1 MNSKEE
7 KEQKS
12 VLLLVAEDFDK
23 INEFDQ
29 KNYQNRKYNSSNFDQ
44 GKKFFKLRYVKNKL
58 NETLNKKENIINI
71 NEKIIPQLDPKE
83 KEKLEQYE
91 NITLNHKKT
100 RENIIK
106 KYCGIFVIFL
116 EKSIFYFNKEKLKES
131 YDILYNFDI
140 IQNEAEFGEVLL
152 IISGYDKNLI
162 HENVFKK
169 KGKDEIIKGFLSSI
183 EMTLF
188 GDLFECYKF
197 INSRVSIP
205 FEDTNKHL
213 IINTIT
219 DCYYEENKNNEKII
233 NKYQTKE
240 NIFIFLSTLIS
251 RYILKSQHIKMGL
264 DDFSSCIPFLDE
276 KEIKI
281 LYDKINIDFTLDTD
295 YLSEVYEKFTILL
308 EEKEYKLNS
317 VSIKDI
323 NNQKKIEYIY
333 NLEKNEIIDSE
344 IKDKNLDEKI
354 SSLIKKDFIIMSD
367 LSFGKKEQEI
377 LSTPIQFHRISG
389 SSATLRDYLLC
400 ENFSV
405 IVFEKDVFNPNT
417 KIKVRPGN
425 SIKIDD
431 IIDIKLGSHGENFK
445 KYFKSYPNEE
455 KNQNNFITIISQKE
469 QFDLKSTDEEKC
481 LKWFKALMALFV
493 DKWKNKENKNT
504 DEKKI
509 SDDINLI
516 WNNYIINKWNIYGN
530 YFLFKTLDR
539 GSYLKDANFNP
550 EGKKQN
556 STIKY
561 DIFEDRKTPFAK
573 SIIYFLKDVKDKLGK
588 KDDKFLEYN
597 EFMVLCELGIADS
610 ARKKIWPLL
619 IGNKCAIMNMKENI
633 DKIDIFEVLEEK
645 YLNNANI
652 NFIENKTINTM
663 IKDIIKIKYIFLP
676 EITSKKLSQNNIM
689 SKVFTICR
697 AFFLYRF
704 DIPYNKNL
712 IYLIF
717 AFLLKQIPEE
727 ETYKCICNLICSN
740 NTLANIYIWKKKY
753 IKIHEIFNEK
763 FWNYLPKLYNHMH
776 DLGISCQFYLFDW
789 IESLFTNILDI
800 KIASIIIDL
809 YLIFGEYVLIQTSIT
824 ILKIMEESLINMN
837 IEEIMKKL
845 KCNFLDKITVYQ
857 FFECYR
863 NFGGIKNDY
872 INHKIKNE
880 FGFQKTELLEILMC

>member
-1 MNSKEE
+1 
-7 KEQKS
+7 
-12 VLLLVAEDFDK
+12 
-23 INEFDQ
+23 
-29 KNYQNRKYNSSNFDQ
+29 
-44 GKKFFKLRYVKNKL
+44 
-58 NETLNKKENIINI
+58 
-71 NEKIIPQLDPKE
+71 
-83 KEKLEQYE
+83 
-91 NITLNHKKT
+91 
-100 RENIIK
+100 
-106 KYCGIFVIFL
+106 VIFL

-445 KYFKSYPNEE
+445 KYFK
-455 KNQNNFITIISQKE
+455 
-469 QFDLKSTDEEKC
+469 
-481 LKWFKALMALFV
+481 
-493 DKWKNKENKNT
+493 
-504 DEKKI
+504 
-509 SDDINLI
+509 
-516 WNNYIINKWNIYGN
+516 
-530 YFLFKTLDR
+530 
-539 GSYLKDANFNP
+539 
-550 EGKKQN
+550 
-556 STIKY
+556 
-561 DIFEDRKTPFAK
+561 
-573 SIIYFLKDVKDKLGK
+573 
-588 KDDKFLEYN
+588 
-597 EFMVLCELGIADS
+597 
-610 ARKKIWPLL
+610 
-619 IGNKCAIMNMKENI
+619 
-633 DKIDIFEVLEEK
+633 
-645 YLNNANI
+645 
-652 NFIENKTINTM
+652 
-663 IKDIIKIKYIFLP
+663 
-676 EITSKKLSQNNIM
+676 
-689 SKVFTICR
+689 
-697 AFFLYRF
+697 
-704 DIPYNKNL
+704 
-712 IYLIF
+712 
-717 AFLLKQIPEE
+717 
-727 ETYKCICNLICSN
+727 
-740 NTLANIYIWKKKY
+740 
-753 IKIHEIFNEK
+753 
-763 FWNYLPKLYNHMH
+763 
-776 DLGISCQFYLFDW
+776 
-789 IESLFTNILDI
+789 
-800 KIASIIIDL
+800 
-809 YLIFGEYVLIQTSIT
+809 
-824 ILKIMEESLINMN
+824 
-837 IEEIMKKL
+837 
-845 KCNFLDKITVYQ
+845 
-857 FFECYR
+857 
-863 NFGGIKNDY
+863 
-872 INHKIKNE
+872 
-880 FGFQKTELLEILMC
+880 

>member
-23 INEFDQ
+23 IDDFDP

-58 NETLNKKENIINI
+58 NSTLNKKENIINI

-389 SSATLRDYLLC
+389 SSTTLRDYLLC

-556 STIKY
+556 PTIKY

-573 SIIYFLKDVKDKLGK
+573 SINYFLKDVKDKLGK

-712 IYLIF
+712 IYLIY

-809 YLIFGEYVLIQTSIT
+809 YLIFGEYVLIQASIT

-863 NFGGIKNDY
+863 NFVGIKNDY

>member
-619 IGNKCAIMNMKENI
+619 IGNKCDIMNMKENI

>member
-1 MNSKEE
+1 MNSKEQ

-23 INEFDQ
+23 IDDFDP
-29 KNYQNRKYNSSNFDQ
+29 KNYQNRKYNSSNIDQ

-58 NETLNKKENIINI
+58 NSTLNKKENIINI

-389 SSATLRDYLLC
+389 SSTTLRDYLLC

-417 KIKVRPGN
+417 KIKVKPGN

-556 STIKY
+556 PTIKY
-561 DIFEDRKTPFAK
+561 DILEDRKTPFAK
-573 SIIYFLKDVKDKLGK
+573 SINYFLKDVKDKLGK

-597 EFMVLCELGIADS
+597 EFMALCELGIADS

-704 DIPYNKNL
+704 DIPYNKNI
-712 IYLIF
+712 IYLIY
-717 AFLLKQIPEE
+717 AFLLKQISEE

-763 FWNYLPKLYNHMH
+763 FWEYLPKLYNHMH

-824 ILKIMEESLINMN
+824 ILKIMEGSLINMN